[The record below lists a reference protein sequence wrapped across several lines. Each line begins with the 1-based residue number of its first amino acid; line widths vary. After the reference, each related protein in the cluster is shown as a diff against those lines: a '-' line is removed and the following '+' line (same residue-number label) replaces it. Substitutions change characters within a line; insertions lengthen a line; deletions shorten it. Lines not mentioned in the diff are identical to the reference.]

1 MKSEILAFLMVEAA
15 NRFFRMV
22 ALAIVFDTIMGVFRA
37 IKERKFNSCVGIN
50 GAIRKVGML
59 VSIVC
64 LAVADKILEIKLI
77 GFIPAD
83 LWGKVGM
90 AAPAAIGMAE
100 FFSILFIAYEV
111 VSILK
116 NMTLAGL
123 TVKKLWGLVK
133 NFLGKYTEELP
144 DDD

>member
-1 MKSEILAFLMVEAA
+1 MKSEILAFLMAEAA

-64 LAVADKILEIKLI
+64 LVVADKILEINLI

-83 LWGKVGM
+83 IWGKVGM
-90 AAPAAIGMAE
+90 AAPAEIGMAE

-123 TVKKLWGLVK
+123 PVKKLWSLVK

>member
-1 MKSEILAFLMVEAA
+1 MKSEILAFLMAEAA

-64 LAVADKILEIKLI
+64 LAVADKILEINLI

-83 LWGKVGM
+83 IWGKVGM

-123 TVKKLWGLVK
+123 PVKKLWGLVK

>member
-1 MKSEILAFLMVEAA
+1 MKSEILGFLMAEAA

-22 ALAIVFDTIMGVFRA
+22 ALAIVFDTVMGVFRA
-37 IKERKFNSCVGIN
+37 VKERKFNSCVGIN
-50 GAIRKVGML
+50 GAIRKVAML

-64 LAVADKILEIKLI
+64 LSVADKILVINLI

-83 LWGKVGM
+83 IWGKAGM
-90 AAPAAIGMAE
+90 AAPAEIGMAE

-123 TVKKLWGLVK
+123 PVKKMWGLVK

>member
-1 MKSEILAFLMVEAA
+1 MKGEILTFLMAEAT
-15 NRFFRMV
+15 NRFFHLV

-37 IKERKFNSCVGIN
+37 VKERRFNSCIGIN

-59 VSIVC
+59 VSIIF
-64 LAVADKILEIKLI
+64 LAVADKIIEINLI

-83 LWGKVGM
+83 IWGNMGM
-90 AAPAAIGMAE
+90 ATPEAIGMAE

-116 NMTLAGL
+116 NMTLSGL
-123 TVKKLWGLVK
+123 PVKKLWSMVK

>member
-64 LAVADKILEIKLI
+64 LAVADKILEINLI

-111 VSILK
+111 VSIL
-116 NMTLAGL
+116 
-123 TVKKLWGLVK
+123 
-133 NFLGKYTEELP
+133 
-144 DDD
+144 